1 MLKLPVVV
9 DRVDNYLNL
18 DGQLFKIHSSSV
30 ITFLPKKRFGPS
42 KNIKP
47 LLLRAKDLEIV
58 QEKTEK
64 SAEDV
69 RHLYDSFKNQFP
81 KEKIFKK

>member
-1 MLKLPVVV
+1 MGSGQSAPVCTIDVLNVV
-9 DRVDNYLNL
+9 
-18 DGQLFKIHSSSV
+18 
-30 ITFLPKKRFGPS
+30 GPS

-47 LLLRAKDLEIV
+47 LVLRAKDMEIV
-58 QEKTEK
+58 QERTEK

>member
-1 MLKLPVVV
+1 MGSGQSAPVLTIDVLNVV
-9 DRVDNYLNL
+9 
-18 DGQLFKIHSSSV
+18 
-30 ITFLPKKRFGPS
+30 GPS

-47 LLLRAKDLEIV
+47 LVLRAKDMEIV
-58 QEKTEK
+58 QERTEK